1 MNASTL
7 KRPMTSR
14 SCLASPLE
22 GEASRLRGLHQNSHA
37 LLHRS
42 LGFGAENCVSVV
54 TDRMCNDCEREPW
67 SPRYLRHHL
76 GRLYKAIRDNCR
88 GGYPGVLGGHSVV

>member
-1 MNASTL
+1 
-7 KRPMTSR
+7 
-14 SCLASPLE
+14 
-22 GEASRLRGLHQNSHA
+22 
-37 LLHRS
+37 
-42 LGFGAENCVSVV
+42 
-54 TDRMCNDCEREPW
+54 MCNDCEREPW